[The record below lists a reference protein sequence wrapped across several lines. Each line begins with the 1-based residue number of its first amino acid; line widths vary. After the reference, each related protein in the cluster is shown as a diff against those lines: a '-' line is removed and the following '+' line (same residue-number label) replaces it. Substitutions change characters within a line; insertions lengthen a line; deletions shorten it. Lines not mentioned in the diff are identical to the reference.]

1 MQTKSFIQTL
11 LLLLPDPLC
20 VKIIVH
26 FQKRAHNPFLIASG
40 FDQTDITIPWLGRK
54 NLQFIFG

>member
-1 MQTKSFIQTL
+1 MQTL

-20 VKIIVH
+20 VKIIVP

>member
-1 MQTKSFIQTL
+1 MQTL